1 MRRAM
6 KMLKFILI
14 FLVSVLVSSISQII
28 LKKSAVRKYDS
39 IIKEYLN
46 VRVICA
52 YAMFFLSTLL
62 TMYAYTGVPLTLGTL
77 LEAAGYIYIPVL
89 SFFFLKEKITP
100 RMVLGSLFIIGGII
114 IYNL

>member
-1 MRRAM
+1 
-6 KMLKFILI
+6 MLKFILI

-28 LKKSAVRKYDS
+28 LKKSAVKKYDN

-46 VRVICA
+46 VRVIGA
-52 YAMFFLSTLL
+52 YSMFFLSTLL

-77 LEAAGYIYIPVL
+77 LESAGYIYIPVL

-100 RMVLGSLFIIGGII
+100 RMVIGSLFIICGII
-114 IYNL
+114 IYNI